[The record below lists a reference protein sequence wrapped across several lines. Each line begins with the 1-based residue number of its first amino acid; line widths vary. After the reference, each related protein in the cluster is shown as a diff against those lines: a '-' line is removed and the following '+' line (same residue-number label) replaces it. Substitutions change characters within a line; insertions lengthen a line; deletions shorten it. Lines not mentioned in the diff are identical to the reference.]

1 MLFKSAIAL
10 LLASLPSLVAAA
22 PAGKGNQSSGIL
34 KVTLYAHV
42 LGNSEEVYPAVDGDA
57 APVPASFGYPV
68 SNVQIQCI
76 GQCPPQYHCTV
87 YGRRGKAFGTVS
99 GQGGKVNPAQPVI
112 KVSCSSK
119 PKH

>member
-22 PAGKGNQSSGIL
+22 PVENQSSGIL
-34 KVTLYAHV
+34 KVTLFAHM
-42 LGNSEEVYPAVDGDA
+42 LGNSQEVFPAVDGDA
-57 APVPASFGYPV
+57 APVPASYGYPV

-76 GQCPPQYHCTV
+76 GPCPPEYHCTV
-87 YGRRGKAFGTVS
+87 YGRRGRAFGTVS
-99 GQGGKVNPAQPVI
+99 GEGGKVNPAQPVI
-112 KVSCSSK
+112 KVSCASG